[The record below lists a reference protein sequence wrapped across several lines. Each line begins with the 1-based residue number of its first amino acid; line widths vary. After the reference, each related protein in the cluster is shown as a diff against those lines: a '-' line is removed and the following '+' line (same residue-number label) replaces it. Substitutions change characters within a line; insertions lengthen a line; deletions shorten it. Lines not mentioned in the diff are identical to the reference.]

1 MNQTKSTESKNTLD
15 PHTCYQAMQSKDRR
29 FDGLFFV
36 GISST
41 KIFCRAICSARLP
54 KLENCTFYKSA
65 AAAQQAGYRPCLRCR
80 PELAPTINLP
90 ATHNVINQALQLIE
104 KGALDNSSVA
114 DLSQQLGIN
123 ARTLRQ
129 QFAHHIG
136 TSPTQVAKTR
146 RLLFAKRLIDET
158 ALSMTDIA
166 ISAGFKSIRTF
177 NNAFQNTYGRSPSSF
192 RRKPTTHKSTQTD
205 TQTSAPTDTLS
216 LKLPFTTPYNWP
228 ALMAFWQP
236 RSIHG
241 IEIATATQYC
251 RSFTLPHLQK
261 QQPGWL
267 SVSPVPGQAYL
278 QVNIG
283 NAPITYISQIM
294 SRLRQM
300 FDVSA
305 NITAI
310 ENHLANSPILATLT
324 GQSFRIPG
332 AWDPF
337 ELTIRA
343 IVGQQ
348 ISVAAA
354 TTIFNRIVTTY
365 GEPLCI
371 SGAPTVLNQIF
382 PTAQVLTTADLTSL
396 GLVKSR
402 ARTIN
407 HLAKTVVEQPHFFDE
422 VKDLDSAVK
431 KLCDL
436 PGIGPWTAHYIALR
450 ALSKPDA
457 FPPGDLALLRAVE
470 KLGHTVDKK
479 ELIALSEA
487 WRPWRGYAAMCL
499 WQGKS
504 LWQGK
509 VKNAD

>member
-1 MNQTKSTESKNTLD
+1 MNQTKNTKTKHTLD

-80 PELAPTINLP
+80 PELAPTVKLP

-104 KGALDNSSVA
+104 KGALDNSSVT
-114 DLSQQLGIN
+114 DLSQQLGIT

-158 ALSMTDIA
+158 TLSMTDIA

-192 RRKPTTHKSTQTD
+192 RRKPTTHAD
-205 TQTSAPTDTLS
+205 TQIGTHTDTLS

-236 RSIHG
+236 RNIHG
-241 IEIATATQYC
+241 VEIATATQYC

-267 SVSPVPGQAYL
+267 SVSPVSDQAHL
-278 QVNIG
+278 RVNIG
-283 NAPITYISQIM
+283 NAPITHISQIM

-305 NITAI
+305 NIAAI
-310 ENHLANSPILATLT
+310 ENHLANSPILAPLT
-324 GQSFRIPG
+324 GQFLRIPG

-354 TTIFNRIVTTY
+354 TTIFNRIVITY
-365 GEPLCI
+365 GESLCL
-371 SGAPTVLNQIF
+371 SGAPTGLNQVF
-382 PTAQVLTTADLTSL
+382 PTAQVLATADLTSL

-402 ARTIN
+402 ARAIN
-407 HLAKTVVEQPHFFDE
+407 HLAKTIVEQPHFFDE
-422 VKDLDSAVK
+422 VEDLESAVK

-479 ELIALSEA
+479 GLMMLSEA

-499 WQGKS
+499 WQGK
-504 LWQGK
+504 
-509 VKNAD
+509 VKNVD